1 MEKKRIL
8 KLFIVQVI
16 FTIMQPLFASDSSE
30 RSLQSPASSTYAT
43 NSVLSENRF
52 YKIRVAKSGVYKLT
66 FDELATMGVDPANVR
81 IFGYGGAILNRN
93 LALMQWDDLPEVA
106 IWMEKGADDVFNA
119 GDYVLFYAQGPIS
132 WNYDK
137 NRAMFVH
144 ATNTYSNYGYYF
156 VSSGGQNGKRINKK
170 SVITPQGETVNNISE
185 FTDLQVYEN
194 DMINLINSGKEFYG
208 EIFGGLM
215 SYNFSFNFPNIIQ
228 REDNLKV
235 RFDVATSSTVASN
248 LLIRLENNQDKILNL
263 YPKSMYDSSEA
274 AKATSATFTFNPP
287 KDNCLF
293 NLTYNTTSTNL
304 SATAYLNFIEV
315 NAQRQLKM
323 TGSAMVFQNVDYLG
337 TNTFNRY
344 TIDGI
349 SSDVQIWDITNQ
361 VNIEKLEIE
370 RTTDKIT
377 FIDSASVLKHYLAID
392 TKASSTFPTPEMV
405 GAVPNQ
411 NIHSIQ
417 QADMVIITHPNFT
430 AQAETLA
437 QAHRQK
443 DNMTVAV
450 VTTEQVYNEFSSGTP
465 DATAYRR
472 VLRMFY
478 DRATEAGKISER
490 PKYLLLF
497 GKGSFDNRKILN
509 DSGENLILT
518 YQADNSLVKTI
529 SYVTDDYF
537 TYLKDRDGV
546 QVSSYMMDV
555 AVGRFPVTTT
565 QQATDVVNKTIRY
578 MNNTDFGNWKNQLL
592 FVADDGNDNAHI
604 SQADEHAQ
612 TLSKKLPAFH
622 TNKVY
627 LDAFLQTSESF
638 IEPCPPANEKLL
650 SVLNSGMFYVNYT
663 GHGSERG
670 WTGEKLLTD
679 SNAMSLTNV
688 QLPLWVSASCDLSN
702 FDSKI
707 VTAAEQ
713 VVLNPNGGGIG
724 ILSAARPVFSSP
736 NFYLNKQLLQNLF
749 TKENGQYPRIG
760 DAILNAKNSLGTEI
774 NKLSFIYL
782 GDPAVRLNYADKY
795 HVVTTKINDND
806 YFTGNDTLRAK
817 SSNTIKG
824 YIADE
829 NNQKVT
835 DFNGKVYVSIY
846 DKMKTITTFGNEN
859 TNAKKFDFMDRTAI
873 LSSEAVTVSSGDFS
887 YSFTLPDSIN
897 NDFGEGKIIYYAVD
911 ETKKNEAQGYFT
923 NFIVGGN
930 EITAGIHFPTISE
943 SEYFIKSYPN
953 PARDFANF
961 NVSSQSNIVSFT
973 IEITDLTGKH
983 VHTISTSGL
992 NGTSWNLTTANGQ
1005 KLSPGVYFYYAKIK
1019 TTETTI
1025 RTALNKLI
1033 IN

>member
-1 MEKKRIL
+1 MKKKSMLR
-8 KLFIVQVI
+8 LFLLQIIVW
-16 FTIMQPLFASDSSE
+16 TIQPMAASDNFELSQKSQSSL
-30 RSLQSPASSTYAT
+30 SYVA
-43 NSVLSENRF
+43 NSALSENRF

-66 FDELATMGVDPANVR
+66 YEELAAMGIDPANVR
-81 IFGYGGAILNRN
+81 IFGYGGAMLNRN
-93 LALMQWDDLPEVA
+93 LALTKWDDLPEIA

-132 WNYDK
+132 WSYDK

-144 ATNTYSNYGYYF
+144 ATNTYSNFGYYF
-156 VSSGGQNGKRINKK
+156 VSSGGQVGKKISKK
-170 SVITPQGETVNNISE
+170 SLITPQDATVNSVNE
-185 FTDLQVYEN
+185 FTDFQVHER
-194 DMINLINSGKEFYG
+194 DLINLINSGKEFYG
-208 EIFGGLM
+208 ETFKNLTN
-215 SYNFSFNFPNIIQ
+215 SNFDFNFPNIIQ
-228 REDNLKV
+228 SDGNLKV
-235 RFDVATSSTVASN
+235 RFDVATSSYVASN
-248 LLIRLENNQDKILNL
+248 LLIKLENNQDKTINLN
-263 YPKSMYDSSEA
+263 PIASYDPYERAKVSSV
-274 AKATSATFTFNPP
+274 TFTFNPP

-293 NLTYNTTSTNL
+293 NLTYNSTNL
-304 SATAYLNFIEV
+304 SSTAYLNFIEI
-315 NAQRQLKM
+315 NARRQLKM
-323 TGSAMVFQNVDYLG
+323 AGSVMEFQNVDYLE

-344 TIDGI
+344 NIDGV
-349 SSDVQIWDITNQ
+349 SSEIQIWDITNQ
-361 VNIEKLEIE
+361 VNVAQIDVE
-370 RTTDKIT
+370 RTADKIIFT
-377 FIDSASVLKHYLAID
+377 DSASVLKHYLAIN

-405 GAVPNQ
+405 GIVPNQ
-411 NIHSIQ
+411 NIHGIQ
-417 QADMVIITHPNFT
+417 QADMVIITHPNFI

-450 VTTEQVYNEFSSGTP
+450 ITPEQVYNEFSSGTP

-478 DRATEAGKISER
+478 DKATTAGQISER

-537 TYLKDRDGV
+537 TYLKDGDGV
-546 QVSSYMMDV
+546 QMSYMIDV
-555 AVGRFPVTTT
+555 AVGRFPVITT
-565 QQATDVVNKTIRY
+565 QQATDVVNKTIHY
-578 MNNTDFGNWKNQLL
+578 MNNTDYGNWKNQFC
-592 FVADDGNDNAHI
+592 FVADDG
-604 SQADEHAQ
+604 ADDYYLTYSENNVQ
-612 TLSKKLPAFH
+612 LLSDKFPAFH

-627 LDAFLQTSESF
+627 LDAFPQTSNIF
-638 IEPCPPANEKLL
+638 NQPCPPANEKLL

-663 GHGSERG
+663 GHGLVNS
-670 WTGEKLLTD
+670 WAGEKLLSDTD
-679 SNAMSLTNV
+679 VVNLRNEH
-688 QLPLWVSASCDLSN
+688 LPLWVSASCDFAK
-702 FDSKI
+702 FDTKVVS
-707 VTAAEQ
+707 AAEQ
-713 VVLNPNGGGIG
+713 VILNPNGGGIG
-724 ILSAARPVFSSP
+724 ILAAAREVYVSP
-736 NFYLNKQLLQNLF
+736 NYYLNKQLLQNLF
-749 TKENGQYPRIG
+749 TKENGQYPRVG
-760 DAILNAKNSLGTEI
+760 DAILKAKNSLGTEI

-782 GDPAVRLNYADKY
+782 GDPAIRLNFADKY
-795 HVVTTKINDND
+795 QIITSKINDND

-911 ETKKNEAQGYFT
+911 ETKNNEAQGHFA

-930 EITAGIHFPTISE
+930 EITAGIHFPTNSE
-943 SEYFIKSYPN
+943 SDYFIKSYPN
-953 PARDFANF
+953 PAREFTNF
-961 NVSSQSNIVSFT
+961 NVGGQSNIVSYT
-973 IEITDLTGKH
+973 IEIMDLTGKH
-983 VHTISTSGL
+983 VHTISSAEP
-992 NGTSWNLTTANGQ
+992 NRTSWNLTVSNGQ

-1025 RTALNKLI
+1025 RTTVNKLFV
-1033 IN
+1033 N